1 MNPQSLRVLDPESNP
16 KSGSEFCKDK
26 APAGSCGGSACAVFL
41 QGRAVNSSLART

>member
-26 APAGSCGGSACAVFL
+26 APAGLCGGSACAVFP
-41 QGRAVNSSLART
+41 QGNAVNSSLART